1 MLDMRRFA
9 TVSFMAVCKDE
20 LVPGVFYRMHDS
32 RQGGIQATRRHLQ
45 TFMDKHSW
53 ISIHGY
59 VFMGID
65 GYGLT

>member
-53 ISIHGY
+53 ISIMDMY
-59 VFMGID
+59 SWASMD
-65 GYGLT
+65 TD